1 MCPLG
6 AKTATDSN
14 STAKL
19 HDSFFIGSF
28 TTATPSLFFLC
39 GRSSASQTQT
49 HTHTHTDAQKQK
61 HKHQWASACK
71 LCSCWCCWGSC
82 ALLQCK
88 HGSMTLGSHS
98 TTRAAQ
104 AVSGSLRA
112 TTLIERV
119 STFPHPFPCA
129 KEKSSHSHTHTHTHT
144 HTRTQTHTHT
154 DTNTHIHTRTPIAC
168 CKQLIAAG
176 TLRVGHLAPPDLAQH
191 RSMRTSTTATKCSA
205 SNALQTNV
213 RS

>member
-1 MCPLG
+1 MCLCASALVLLLVGLTLGCLSLTSGPQRRNTVTVVGGHDISRHLSHCLVRALVVFLPLCVIDCVLWVQRQQQ
-6 AKTATDSN
+6 TATTQPN
-14 STAKL
+14 CT
-19 HDSFFIGSF
+19 DSFFIGSF

-129 KEKSSHSHTHTHTHT
+129 KEKNS
-144 HTRTQTHTHT
+144 HTHT
-154 DTNTHIHTRTPIAC
+154 DTPHEYIN
-168 CKQLIAAG
+168 
-176 TLRVGHLAPPDLAQH
+176 
-191 RSMRTSTTATKCSA
+191 M
-205 SNALQTNV
+205 
-213 RS
+213 